1 MMRYSVK
8 ELAELVGGII
18 EGDEGILIDSLQPFY
33 EAEESDLTFAAD
45 EKFLINISETK
56 AKALIVPDISGLPED
71 KTYIKVKKNPRE
83 IMPIILNFFK
93 KKLKKPEKNIEESAQ
108 IGENVNIAPNC
119 YIGHNVKIGK
129 NCTIYPNVSIMEG
142 AEIGENCII
151 YSNVSIREFCIIGNR
166 AIIQPGAVI
175 GSDGFGFVKSGKE
188 NFKLEQ
194 IGRVIIKDDVE
205 IGANCTIDRGAI
217 GDTVIGR
224 GTKMDNLVH
233 IAHNDIIGENCLIT
247 AQVGVSGSVIIG
259 NNVTIAGQ
267 TGIAGHLKIG
277 NDVTIGAKSGVTNNI
292 KDGLIVSGFPVK
304 DHYEDLK
311 VKVAMGR
318 LPEII
323 KRVKD
328 LEKKAGV

>member
-1 MMRYSVK
+1 MIRYSVK
-8 ELAELVGGII
+8 ELAELVDGII

-33 EAEESDLTFAAD
+33 DAEESDLTFAAD

-56 AKALIVPDISGLPED
+56 AKAVIVPDIQGLPKG
-71 KTYIKVKKNPRE
+71 KTYIKVRKNPRE
-83 IMPIILNFFK
+83 IMPVILNFFK
-93 KKLKKPEKNIEESAQ
+93 KKLQKPEKSIEDSAQ
-108 IGENVNIAPNC
+108 IGENVQISPNC

-129 NCTIYPNVSIMEG
+129 NSIIYPNVSIMEG
-142 AEIGENCII
+142 TEIGEDCLI
-151 YSNVSIREFCIIGNR
+151 YSNVSIREFCIIENR
-166 AIIQPGAVI
+166 VIIQMGAVI
-175 GSDGFGFVKSGKE
+175 GSDGFGFVKLGNK

-205 IGANCTIDRGAI
+205 IGANAAIDRGAI

-233 IAHNDIIGENCLIT
+233 VAHNDIIGENCLIT
-247 AQVGVSGSVIIG
+247 AQVGISGSVTIG
-259 NNVTIAGQ
+259 SGVTIAGQ

-277 NDVTIGAKSGVTNNI
+277 NNVTIGAKSGVTNNI
-292 KDGLIVSGFPVK
+292 KDGMVVSGFPVK

-311 VKVAMGR
+311 IKVAMGR

-323 KRVKD
+323 KKVKE
-328 LEKKAGV
+328 LEKKVGI